1 MFIRAQPYTCLG
13 IEWLSRGGVVH
24 YFSCLPKGPTR
35 MPTPDTCLGIECNTL
50 FPCNSVLNGPQ
61 PQLQQGSVPPDWRL
75 ETYYRKFIT
84 YDCGRSPRAATQR
97 ALPSDRFNIAICHR
111 ACTRWRRCF
120 RSASLFGS
128 WLGLTSV
135 DTRVQDPACGTSCS
149 GRTLGRGSTAA
160 SWMLIEPCCRAL
172 ALLIVR
178 CSHRHSYRQRR
189 QPSELV
195 EDDVEACAH
204 NLHACSRGSCA
215 VRFTLK
221 YRRIRSQRSGLSSLF
236 RAAIAD

>member
-1 MFIRAQPYTCLG
+1 M
-13 IEWLSRGGVVH
+13 
-24 YFSCLPKGPTR
+24 
-35 MPTPDTCLGIECNTL
+35 

-128 WLGLTSV
+128 WPGLTSV

-195 EDDVEACAH
+195 EDDVEAQSPRVFTRFMCREVHLEVPTHPLTAFGAFELISSCH
-204 NLHACSRGSCA
+204 RRLTIMFLYAERVCSLRPKAALIALISTHFTHTLEPISIGS
-215 VRFTLK
+215 
-221 YRRIRSQRSGLSSLF
+221 
-236 RAAIAD
+236 